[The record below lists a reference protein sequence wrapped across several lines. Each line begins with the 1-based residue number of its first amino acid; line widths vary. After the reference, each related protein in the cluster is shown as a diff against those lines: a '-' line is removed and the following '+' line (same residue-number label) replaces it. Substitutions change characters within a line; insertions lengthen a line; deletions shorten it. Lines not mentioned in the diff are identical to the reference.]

1 LQGFKDMQESDK
13 IKKEEDTKKSVKKLE
28 EQLNALLELEK
39 ISLNA
44 INSQEEQKEFNR
56 EIIDKITTTNF
67 EIKKL
72 VQEIQEISEK
82 FVENPRDSVNYCSY
96 TIDEI
101 EKLKGKFREQF
112 KKEQLIEDKRFWL
125 KVIALLIG
133 GAIIGFI
140 LTQFYFCP
148 QLDTAIIK
156 LC

>member
-72 VQEIQEISEK
+72 VQEISEK
-82 FVENPRDSVNYCSY
+82 FVENPRDSVSYCSY

-140 LTQFYFCP
+140 LTQFYFCQ

>member
-1 LQGFKDMQESDK
+1 MQESDK